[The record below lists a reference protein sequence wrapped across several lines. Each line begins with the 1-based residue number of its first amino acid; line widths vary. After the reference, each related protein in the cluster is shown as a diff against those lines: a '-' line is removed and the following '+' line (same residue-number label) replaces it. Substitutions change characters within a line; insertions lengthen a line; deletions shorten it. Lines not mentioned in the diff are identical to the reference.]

1 MTRIYTFFLL
11 SFFTTAAWAQVT
23 PQLFIDT
30 TYTPEE
36 MVMDFFANSN
46 IMPSNVVYTGSI
58 HARGF
63 FDAGTTNL
71 PINAGIVLSTG
82 KVVTLP
88 TSSGGAFSSTAFNVS
103 SYDPDLSALAS
114 GSLRDLSRLEFDLV
128 PQSDTIRF
136 FYIFGSEE
144 YPEYV
149 NASFNDIFGLFLSG
163 GPEYPTTVN
172 LALIPNTTIPISI
185 NTVNQ
190 NTNSAF
196 FIPWYDLG
204 GGFCDM
210 DATTVLL
217 EAKAAVTPGET
228 YHAKIAIADRGDS
241 SFDSAVFI
249 GIQSLE
255 GDSLLTP
262 PTDFYFSVHG
272 DTLFLDNRSKYALAH
287 EWDFGDGV
295 TSSLKEPGFHIFD
308 PQADT
313 VTIQLS
319 SYSWC
324 CSGIMAKT
332 FSLSNA
338 PVPAF
343 VASAKNICQGATI
356 QFFDNS
362 TGENI
367 IERYWEFPGGE
378 PSISTETN
386 PSVYYPNAGHFSV
399 RLTLTTNSLTNTKEE
414 PSFITVESN
423 QLTAQANFSFTQSGP
438 LIQFSNASQNASSLS
453 WTFGDG
459 ATSSLETPA
468 HAFQDTGFFE
478 VTLIVSNVCNADT
491 LVQLVYMEN
500 YVDAQFSA
508 SPLSGCAPLAV
519 QFTNETDHTTVS
531 HWSLPGG
538 DPAESSD
545 PNPVVTYWQ
554 AGLYDVTLQ
563 AGTAPFS
570 DAVQHLQ
577 FIEALPSPTAE
588 FELSADGLMI
598 GISNYSQHAD
608 QYHWDFGDGNTSADA
623 EPAHTYAAPG
633 NYLIT
638 LVAENGCGTDTATF
652 NLLISGVGN
661 AALTNQWF
669 AVFPNPVTS
678 WLSIQPL
685 KTGTYGLRL
694 LDATGRQL
702 FARTELSG
710 NASIDMGS
718 YPSGI
723 YWLEVEI
730 NGEVFSRRL
739 AKE

>member
-1 MTRIYTFFLL
+1 MNRIYTFFLL
-11 SFFTTAAWAQVT
+11 SFLTTAAWAQVT
-23 PQLFIDT
+23 PQLFIDD

-46 IMPSNVVYTGSI
+46 ITPSNVTFHGS
-58 HARGF
+58 ALSRGF
-63 FDAGTTNL
+63 FDAGTTTL

-82 KVVTLP
+82 RVSSLP
-88 TSSGGAFSSTAFNVS
+88 GLPSAFSSFNTGTGW
-103 SYDPDLSALAS
+103 YDPDLANIATGGLSNTAL
-114 GSLRDLSRLEFDLV
+114 LQFDILPEV
-128 PQSDTIRF
+128 DTISI

-149 NASFNDIFGLFLSG
+149 MTSFNDVFGFFISG
-163 GPEYPTTVN
+163 GPEYPQPVN
-172 LALIPNTTIPISI
+172 ICLIPNSGLPVSI
-185 NTVNQ
+185 NNL
-190 NTNSAF
+190 NHIANSAY
-196 FIPWYDLG
+196 FINWQSLG
-204 GGFCDM
+204 TGFCTLDG
-210 DATTVLL
+210 TTTLL
-217 EAKAAVTPGET
+217 EAKAAVTPGES
-228 YHAKIAIADRGDS
+228 YHIKIGIADVADAI
-241 SFDSAVFI
+241 FDSGIFI
-249 GIQSLE
+249 GMQSLG

-262 PTDFYFSVHG
+262 PTNFAYSISG
-272 DTLFLDNRSKYALAH
+272 DTVFLENQSKYAMGF
-287 EWDFGDGV
+287 EWDFGDGT
-295 TSSLKEPGFHIFD
+295 TSDQKSPGYHVFNSQNDI
-308 PQADT
+308 
-313 VTIQLS
+313 VNIQLKS
-319 SYSWC
+319 FSWC
-324 CSGIMAKT
+324 CEGVKKQK
-332 FSLSNA
+332 FSLSGA
-338 PVPAF
+338 PVPEFEA
-343 VASAKNICQGATI
+343 AITEICEGTSV
-356 QFFDNS
+356 QFFETS
-362 TGENI
+362 GENDI
-367 IERYWEFPGGE
+367 LEWHWEFPGGE
-378 PSISTETN
+378 PATSTEPN
-386 PSVYYPNAGHFSV
+386 PTVFYASPGVYDV
-399 RLTLTTNSLTNTKEE
+399 RLSLTNAIGENSEE
-414 PSFITVESN
+414 KLSYLSVASN
-423 QLTAQANFSFTQSGP
+423 QVAAQANFSFTQSGP

-570 DAVQHLQ
+570 DAMQHLQ

-598 GISNYSQHAD
+598 GISNFSQHAD

-678 WLSIQPL
+678 WLSIHPL

-710 NASIDMGS
+710 NTSIDMGS

-730 NGEVFSRRL
+730 NGEVFSRQL